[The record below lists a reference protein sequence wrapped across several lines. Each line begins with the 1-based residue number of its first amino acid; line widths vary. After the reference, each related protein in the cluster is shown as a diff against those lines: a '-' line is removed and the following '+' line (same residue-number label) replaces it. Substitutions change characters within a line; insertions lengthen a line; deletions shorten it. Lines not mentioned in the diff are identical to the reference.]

1 MGTSWIANI
10 IAALDQGR
18 VARTPSA
25 NGAEGDIDLDLDEGR
40 REFCAEVDYID
51 HLATLRI
58 APEIIDGEKRVDVR
72 IDCPIEED
80 MVEVARR
87 RFESKVPNLRVWR
100 SMRISA
106 VSQMV
111 SACSRRPMGARW
123 ALPSSSP
130 CSCCYRCFRPTAPPR
145 GSSPIS
151 SCSWWGFDS

>member
-80 MVEVARR
+80 MVEV
-87 RFESKVPNLRVWR
+87 
-100 SMRISA
+100 
-106 VSQMV
+106 
-111 SACSRRPMGARW
+111 
-123 ALPSSSP
+123 
-130 CSCCYRCFRPTAPPR
+130 
-145 GSSPIS
+145 
-151 SCSWWGFDS
+151 